1 MTARS
6 AAAIDPT
13 ADKAFAERIAAGDAA
28 AFTELMRKHNR
39 RLFRTA
45 RAILHDD
52 AEAEDAL
59 QEAYLA
65 AYRAMPAFRGDAKL
79 STWLVRIVANEA
91 LGRLRRISRS
101 AQVIRLDSG
110 VEEPNPE
117 QRMADHPMADDSPAN
132 PTEHAALRAETR
144 KLIETRIDAL
154 PSAFRAVFIL
164 RALEEMSVEEVA
176 ESLGIPEATVR
187 TRYFRAKGLLRE
199 SLSRELDAALE
210 EAFAFAGARCDRIV
224 AAVLQRLDAPPQATG
239 DK

>member
-1 MTARS
+1 MTAS
-6 AAAIDPT
+6 PATIDPA
-13 ADKAFAERIAAGDAA
+13 ADKAFAERIAGGDVA

-65 AYRAMPAFRGDAKL
+65 AYRALPNFRGDAKL

-91 LGRLRRISRS
+91 LGRLRKISRS
-101 AQVIRLDSG
+101 AEVIRLDSG
-110 VEEPNPE
+110 VEGPVTE
-117 QRMADHPMADDSPAN
+117 HPMPDDSPAN

-144 KLIETRIDAL
+144 RLIEARIDAL
-154 PSAFRAVFIL
+154 PATFRAVFIL
-164 RALEEMSVEEVA
+164 RALEDMSVEEVA
-176 ESLGIPEATVR
+176 ASLDIPEATVR

-224 AAVLQRLDAPPQATG
+224 ANVLARLDAPPHHPIG
-239 DK
+239 DTP

>member
-1 MTARS
+1 MTARP
-6 AAAIDPT
+6 AAIDPA
-13 ADKAFAERIAAGDAA
+13 ADKAFVHRIAAGDQA
-28 AFTELMRKHNR
+28 AFVELMRKHNR

-45 RAILHDD
+45 RAILRDD

-65 AYRAMPAFRGDAKL
+65 AYRAMPTFRGDAKL

-91 LGRLRRISRS
+91 LGRLRKITRS
-101 AQVIRLDSG
+101 AQVIHLESG
-110 VEEPNPE
+110 TAEPITE
-117 QRMADHPMADDSPAN
+117 HPMPDESPAN

-144 KLIETRIDAL
+144 RLIEARIDAL
-154 PSAFRAVFIL
+154 PAAFRAVFIL

-176 ESLGIPEATVR
+176 ASLDIPEATVR

-224 AAVLQRLDAPPQATG
+224 AAVLQRLDTLP
-239 DK
+239 